1 MMELNAEIDSQSDFP
16 DKYFIC
22 GFCEKVLGA
31 LQTWVIT
38 PDNCSHS
45 VSDRAPRDSATSG
58 TGSALG
64 S

>member
-1 MMELNAEIDSQSDFP
+1 MESNTVIDYQFEIP

-22 GFCEKVLGA
+22 GYCEKVLTA
-31 LQTWVIT
+31 LQTLVIT
-38 PDNCSHS
+38 PDNCSHT